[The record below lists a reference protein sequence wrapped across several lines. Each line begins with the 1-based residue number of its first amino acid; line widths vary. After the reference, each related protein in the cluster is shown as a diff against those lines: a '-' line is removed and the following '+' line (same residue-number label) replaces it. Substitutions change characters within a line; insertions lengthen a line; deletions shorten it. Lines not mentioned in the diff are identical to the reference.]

1 MKKYNIWILTIFM
14 GILLSIFFWACTKE
28 VPKELLS
35 TNKQQN
41 STDNQQMPNDSIH
54 RNLSPHNTG
63 QQQEQSESSSYAED
77 SATVAKLT
85 KDADDAYTK
94 YQKTKSDVDKKSAVE
109 TGLAAAN
116 FLMFKADSFTPKKK
130 YRPALQR
137 YRKVLE
143 IDPSNKEAAA
153 NKKQIEDIYQQMG
166 MPIPE

>member
-1 MKKYNIWILTIFM
+1 MKKYNNWILTLFM
-14 GILLSIFFWACTKE
+14 GVLLSVFFWACTKE
-28 VPKELLS
+28 VPKEMLS
-35 TNKQQN
+35 TNKQVN
-41 STDNQQMPNDSIH
+41 PPGNQQMPNDSIH
-54 RNLSPHNTG
+54 RNLNTHG
-63 QQQEQSESSSYAED
+63 DMQNQDESSSYADD

-85 KDADDAYTK
+85 KDADDAFAK
-94 YQKTKSDVDKKSAVE
+94 YQKTKSDADKQIAVE
-109 TGLAAAN
+109 TQLAAAN

-137 YRKVLE
+137 YKKVLE